1 MAKDISVTLK
11 IVDQISQKL
20 ESIANSGDRVASQ
33 FESFG
38 NTAND
43 ALASATSG
51 SQRMNE
57 AMTQATSAAENMSAA
72 GQQATSALEQEATSA
87 DRAAESV
94 AEVGDSAEE
103 AGNQSSDYAEHTEE
117 AAESTISLGD
127 ALAAAG
133 IVEALHQMI
142 EAYNAADD
150 AADGF
155 EVSLAKLST
164 IADPTRASMDQL
176 TDEINAL
183 SRDTGKN
190 VNDLAE
196 ATYQAISASVDTAKS
211 VGFVRQANALAKGGF
226 TETATAVDVL
236 TTALNAYKLE
246 ADQTAHIADVLI
258 NTQNLGKT
266 SVDELS
272 KSIGM
277 VIPTAA
283 AYNVDLEN
291 LAASYAIMTAGGIAT
306 AQSTTYLNTM
316 LVELSNSSSDVSETL
331 ETLTGKNFSE
341 LMSEGKTLGDVLQ
354 LLCDSVDGDTVAF
367 GNLWKSAT
375 AGRGALALVNAGAEK
390 FNSTLDSMYNSAG
403 AADKAFEQMS
413 DTGEH
418 VQELFDNAW
427 NNFAVAW
434 GNAQPSLDGLMN
446 KGTEILNWLTDVVNK
461 CPQLAAGITSIGVA
475 VGVFTV
481 TLGGYTL
488 ATGLATKATV
498 ALTAAMDTN
507 PVLLFVSILAAATVG
522 IIAFM
527 SACEDAEYTDTRL
540 TAASQKL
547 SDEIELQEK
556 AVQDLSKE
564 YGEHNEKTLEAK
576 AKLEEMRAKF
586 EATGETMGEFKLK
599 VKETAEEVA
608 ASKAKYEEASE
619 AIQQNADRAEVLIA
633 ELIRLEQQ
641 SEMTSFQQAYEQQI
655 VEQLNE
661 LYPELGLAYDDAT
674 GHLNKATSTLKTY
687 CEQKRRQMQLDQD
700 AETYLEYYEKMQKYD
715 EELKTAKEN
724 LTDATERY
732 NDALERMGGIEAS
745 RGENSFGVGQLE
757 SASLAL
763 NKAQSEVDSLTKAM
777 DELQAEMDALNGSSN
792 AVEDAVNGVGDT
804 SAKVS
809 MTAEELRTAMSGLF
823 DDVQEQA
830 EATAEA
836 IKKAYDSAVNAID
849 STFSAYS
856 KYEED
861 TKGKA
866 ADMADAMDAN
876 AQKMNEYSDNLKE
889 ISELTKDIEGG
900 ESLVQHL
907 ASGGQDQID
916 TLDNLLDKIHQL
928 GTDTE
933 AAKEYIEGFVEK
945 WNTFNEAKDTLA
957 QTMMDMNAELQTQ
970 MDALKSKM
978 EKGIEEMN
986 LDSEASAAAKAT
998 MEAYLA
1004 QIEKIGKQ
1012 CEDKAKA
1019 VAAAVKA
1026 ALESATSATANASSK
1041 STSGN
1046 SVPKHASGS
1055 LFGENVY
1062 IAGENG
1068 PELIVGRMG
1077 SEVFPASET
1086 AKILNAVMAEK
1097 NNEKLAP
1104 PSQEMVQTIIRK
1116 DSSTSTENRNVTLTI
1131 SGKGSL
1137 DVGAGVSQ
1145 KDLRNFISSELEGA
1159 LVNILQQEIYEEGAF
1174 AYEF

>member
-1 MAKDISVTLK
+1 
-11 IVDQISQKL
+11 
-20 ESIANSGDRVASQ
+20 
-33 FESFG
+33 
-38 NTAND
+38 
-43 ALASATSG
+43 
-51 SQRMNE
+51 
-57 AMTQATSAAENMSAA
+57 
-72 GQQATSALEQEATSA
+72 
-87 DRAAESV
+87 
-94 AEVGDSAEE
+94 
-103 AGNQSSDYAEHTEE
+103 
-117 AAESTISLGD
+117 
-127 ALAAAG
+127 
-133 IVEALHQMI
+133 
-142 EAYNAADD
+142 
-150 AADGF
+150 
-155 EVSLAKLST
+155 
-164 IADPTRASMDQL
+164 
-176 TDEINAL
+176 
-183 SRDTGKN
+183 
-190 VNDLAE
+190 
-196 ATYQAISASVDTAKS
+196 
-211 VGFVRQANALAKGGF
+211 
-226 TETATAVDVL
+226 
-236 TTALNAYKLE
+236 
-246 ADQTAHIADVLI
+246 
-258 NTQNLGKT
+258 
-266 SVDELS
+266 
-272 KSIGM
+272 M

-283 AYNVDLEN
+283 AYNVNLEN

-331 ETLTGKNFSE
+331 ENLTGKNFSE

-446 KGTEILNWLTDVVNK
+446 KGTEILNILTDTINK
-461 CPQLAAGITSIGVA
+461 CPQLASGITSVGIA
-475 VGVFTV
+475 LGVFTTV
-481 TLGGYTL
+481 IGGYTL
-488 ATGLATKATV
+488 ATGLAAKATA
-498 ALTAAMDTN
+498 ALTAVMDTN
-507 PVLLFVSILAAATVG
+507 PVLLMATV
-522 IIAFM
+522 IVSATIALGAFL
-527 SACEDAEYTDTRL
+527 SSCDEAELSQSKL
-540 TAASQKL
+540 TASSQKL
-547 SDEIELQEK
+547 SDEIEFQEK
-556 AVQDLSKE
+556 KVRALEDT
-564 YGEHNEKTLEAK
+564 YGKNNETTLAAK
-576 AKLEEMRAKF
+576 AKLGELKAQF
-586 EATGETMGEFKLK
+586 EATGETTEQFARRCQ
-599 VKETAEEVA
+599 ETAEKVA
-608 ASKAKYEEASE
+608 KTNEKYAEAMKGINDQRESM
-619 AIQQNADRAEVLIA
+619 IVLIT
-633 ELIRLEQQ
+633 ELQRLEGQ
-641 SEMTSFQQAYEQQI
+641 SSRTAFQQEYEKQIIEELNNAY
-655 VEQLNE
+655 
-661 LYPELGLAYDDAT
+661 PDLGLAYDEVT
-674 GHLNKATSTLKTY
+674 GKLNNSTQSLKKY
-687 CEQKRRQMQLDQD
+687 CEQKLYEMELE
-700 AETYLEYYEKMQKYD
+700 AKSETLIEKMKEKKEVDDQLT
-715 EELKTAKEN
+715 EAQEN
-724 LTDATERY
+724 LTIATEKY
-732 NDALERMGGIEAS
+732 NAVVEQGEAAEYSINDYGLNALEEATIAMENARAASDALT
-745 RGENSFGVGQLE
+745 
-757 SASLAL
+757 
-763 NKAQSEVDSLTKAM
+763 KQS
-777 DELQAEMDALNGSSN
+777 DELQSEIDELSGAGEELANRM
-792 AVEDAVNGVGDT
+792 NGVGD
-804 SAKVS
+804 AVS
-809 MTAEELRTAMSGLF
+809 GVADPVEEVKLKMSGLF
-823 DDVQEQA
+823 DEVTEQA

-836 IKKAYDSAVNAID
+836 IKKAYDSAVSAID

-907 ASGGQDQID
+907 ASGGQEQID

-957 QTMMDMNAELQTQ
+957 QTMMDMNTELQTQ

-978 EKGIEEMN
+978 EKGIEAMN
-986 LDSEASAAAKAT
+986 LDQEAGSAAAAT
-998 MEAYLA
+998 MNAYLA

-1026 ALESATSATANASSK
+1026 ALESATSATAAAGSGKTVSSG
-1041 STSGN
+1041 SA
-1046 SVPKHASGS
+1046 PKHAEGT

-1137 DVGAGVSQ
+1137 DLGAGVSQ